1 MEENITYDENWQS
14 VSRSEYPKL
23 SVPEPEKDEQ
33 QDKEPKQNAPKHYL
47 LTAQLV
53 ICILIGLGAF
63 ILKSTGGDTYKIFR
77 DWYYTELNNTAI
89 FDNNSGFDIN
99 MLLFKATPDEAED
112 S

>member
-33 QDKEPKQNAPKHYL
+33 PDMKPKKNTPKHYL

-53 ICILIGLGAF
+53 VCILIGLGAF
-63 ILKSTGGDTYKIFR
+63 ILKSTGGDTYKILR
-77 DWYYTELNNTAI
+77 DWYYAELNNTAI
-89 FDNNSGFDIN
+89 FDKNSGFDIN
-99 MLLFKATPDEAED
+99 TLLFKATQDEAKD